1 MSQTPPDS
9 SRPSSPSRRA
19 LLGGAAAATFALA
32 ATASGA
38 GAAAAHAGRDR
49 PGRPGRPS
57 WPTDFP
63 LPNGFR
69 PEGIAIGGGPYA
81 YMGSLA
87 DGAIR
92 RADLRTGESRTV
104 LAGATGGAATGL
116 KLDRDGL
123 LYISGGLSA
132 SIRVLDTRTNR
143 LTATYQPTAAG
154 FVNDV
159 ILYGDRA
166 WFTNSHAP
174 VLYAVPRGH
183 RRRGDDLREVPLG
196 GEWEQAPAGSISANG
211 IETTPDG
218 RALIV
223 VNSPIGKLFRVDP
236 KTGHATVIT
245 LKGAENVING
255 DGLLRVGDTL
265 YVVQNRLNLITVFD
279 LDARARTAT
288 LRRSITAPTFDV
300 PTTAARFGNRLYL
313 VNARF
318 TTPPTPETTYNA
330 ISVPLR

>member
-1 MSQTPPDS
+1 MSLTPPDS
-9 SRPSSPSRRA
+9 SRPFSPSRRA
-19 LLGGAAAATFALA
+19 VLGGAVAATFALGA
-32 ATASGA
+32 GTATANTRPDRTTRPGSP
-38 GAAAAHAGRDR
+38 GRD
-49 PGRPGRPS
+49 

-69 PEGIAIGGGPYA
+69 PEGIAIGSGPYA

-87 DGAIR
+87 DGSIR
-92 RADLRTGESRTV
+92 RADLRTGEGRTV
-104 LAGATGGAATGL
+104 LEGATGGATTGL

-123 LYISGGLSA
+123 LYISGGVSG

-143 LTATYQPTAAG
+143 LTATYQPTTAG

-166 WFTNSHAP
+166 WFTNSNAP
-174 VLYAVPRGH
+174 VLYTVPRGG
-183 RRRGDDLREVPLG
+183 RRRGKKEDLRSVPLG
-196 GEWEQAPAGSISANG
+196 GEWEQAPTGISANG

-236 KTGHATVIT
+236 KTGHATTIT

-255 DGLLRVGDTL
+255 DGLLRVGNTL

-279 LDARARTAT
+279 LDSRATTAT
-288 LRRSITAPTFDV
+288 LRRSITDPRFDV
-300 PTTAARFGNRLYL
+300 PTTAARLGNRLYL

-318 TTPPTPETTYNA
+318 TTTPTPETTYNA
-330 ISVPLR
+330 VAVPLR

>member
-1 MSQTPPDS
+1 MSQTPS
-9 SRPSSPSRRA
+9 LPSRRSV
-19 LLGGAAAATFALA
+19 LGGAVAATFALGA
-32 ATASGA
+32 GTATATT
-38 GAAAAHAGRDR
+38 AAAAERT
-49 PGRPGRPS
+49 RPS

-69 PEGIAIGGGPYA
+69 PEGIAIGSGPYA

-87 DGAIR
+87 DGSVR
-92 RADLRTGESRTV
+92 RADLRTGEGRTV

-123 LYISGGLSA
+123 LYISGGVSG

-143 LTATYQPTAAG
+143 LTATYQPTTAG

-174 VLYAVPRGH
+174 VLYTVPRGK
-183 RRRGDDLREVPLG
+183 RKDGLRSVPLG
-196 GEWEQAPAGSISANG
+196 GEWEQAPTGISVNG

-218 RALIV
+218 RALII

-236 KTGHATVIT
+236 KTGHATNIT
-245 LKGAENVING
+245 LKGAADVVNG
-255 DGLLRVGDTL
+255 DGLVRVDNTL

-279 LDARARTAT
+279 LDAGARTAT
-288 LRRSITAPTFDV
+288 LRRSITDPRFDV
-300 PTTAARFGNRLYL
+300 PTTAARLGNRLYL

-330 ISVPLR
+330 VSVPLR

>member
-1 MSQTPPDS
+1 MSLTPS
-9 SRPSSPSRRA
+9 LPSRRA
-19 LLGGAAAATFALA
+19 LLGGAVAATFALGTG
-32 ATASGA
+32 TARA
-38 GAAAAHAGRDR
+38 RT
-49 PGRPGRPS
+49 S
-57 WPTDFP
+57 WPADFP

-69 PEGIAIGGGPYA
+69 PEGIAIGSGPYA

-87 DGAIR
+87 DGSIR
-92 RADLRTGESRTV
+92 RADLRTGEGRTV

-123 LYISGGLSA
+123 LYISGGVSG

-143 LTATYQPTAAG
+143 LTATYQPTTTG

-166 WFTNSHAP
+166 WFTNSYAP
-174 VLYAVPRGH
+174 VLYTVPRGGRH
-183 RRRGDDLREVPLG
+183 RETDDLRTVPLG
-196 GEWEQAPAGSISANG
+196 GDWEQAPTGISANG

-223 VNSPIGKLFRVDP
+223 VNSPAGKLFRVDP
-236 KTGHATVIT
+236 KTGHATHIA
-245 LKGAENVING
+245 LRGAADVVNG
-255 DGLLRVGDTL
+255 DGLLRVGSTL

-279 LDARARTAT
+279 LDAGARTAT
-288 LRRSITAPTFDV
+288 LRRSITDPRFDV
-300 PTTAARFGNRLYL
+300 PTTAARLGNRLYL

-330 ISVPLR
+330 VAVPLR

>member
-1 MSQTPPDS
+1 MSLTPPGS
-9 SRPSSPSRRA
+9 SRPSRRA
-19 LLGGAAAATFALA
+19 VLGGVAAATFALSA
-32 ATASGA
+32 GTATA
-38 GAAAAHAGRDR
+38 HPR
-49 PGRPGRPS
+49 PDRPGRPS
-57 WPTDFP
+57 WPADLP

-87 DGAIR
+87 DGSVR
-92 RADLRTGESRTV
+92 RADLRTGEGRTV
-104 LAGATGGAATGL
+104 LAGATGSAATGL

-143 LTATYQPTAAG
+143 LTATYRPTTAG

-166 WFTNSHAP
+166 WFTNSHLP
-174 VLYAVPRGH
+174 VIHTVPRGH
-183 RRRGDDLREVPLG
+183 GRGGDLREVPLG
-196 GEWEQAPAGSISANG
+196 GDWTQGPAGTISANG

-223 VNSPIGKLFRVDP
+223 VNSPAGTLFRVDP
-236 KTGHATVIT
+236 RTGHATNIT
-245 LKGAENVING
+245 LRGADDVVNG
-255 DGLLRVGDTL
+255 DGLLRVGRTL
-265 YVVQNRLNLITVFD
+265 YVVQNRLNVITVFD

-288 LRRSITAPTFDV
+288 LRRTITDPRFDV
-300 PTTAARFGNRLYL
+300 PTTAARLGNRLYL

-330 ISVPLR
+330 LAVQLR

>member
-1 MSQTPPDS
+1 MSQTPS
-9 SRPSSPSRRA
+9 LPSPPSLPSRRSV
-19 LLGGAAAATFALA
+19 LGGAVAATFALGA
-32 ATASGA
+32 GTATATT
-38 GAAAAHAGRDR
+38 AAAAERT
-49 PGRPGRPS
+49 RPS

-69 PEGIAIGGGPYA
+69 PEGIAIGSGPYA

-87 DGAIR
+87 DGSVR
-92 RADLRTGESRTV
+92 RADLRTGEGRTV

-123 LYISGGLSA
+123 LYISGGVSG

-143 LTATYQPTAAG
+143 LTATYQPTTAG

-174 VLYAVPRGH
+174 VLYTVPRGK
-183 RRRGDDLREVPLG
+183 RKDGLRSVPLG
-196 GEWEQAPAGSISANG
+196 GEWEQAPTGISANG

-218 RALIV
+218 RALII

-236 KTGHATVIT
+236 KTGHATNIT
-245 LKGAENVING
+245 LKGAADVING
-255 DGLLRVGDTL
+255 DGLVRVGNTL

-279 LDARARTAT
+279 LDAGARTAT
-288 LRRSITAPTFDV
+288 LRRSITDPRFDV
-300 PTTAARFGNRLYL
+300 PTTAARLGNRLYL

-318 TTPPTPETTYNA
+318 TTPPTPDTTYNA
-330 ISVPLR
+330 VSVPLR

>member
-1 MSQTPPDS
+1 MPLTPLDS
-9 SRPSSPSRRA
+9 SRPSRRA
-19 LLGGAAAATFALA
+19 VLGGAAAATLALA
-32 ATASGA
+32 ATAAGA
-38 GAAAAHAGRDR
+38 GTATAHTR
-49 PGRPGRPS
+49 PGRPESPGRPA
-57 WPTDFP
+57 WPAEFA

-69 PEGIAIGGGPYA
+69 PEGIAIGSGPYA

-87 DGAIR
+87 DGSVR
-92 RADLRTGESRTV
+92 RADLRTGEGRTV
-104 LAGATGGAATGL
+104 LAGATGAAATGL

-143 LTATYQPTAAG
+143 LTATYQPTTAG

-174 VLYAVPRGH
+174 VIYTVPRGH
-183 RRRGDDLREVPLG
+183 GRRGADVREVPLG
-196 GEWEQAPAGSISANG
+196 GDWEQGPAGGISANG

-223 VNSPIGKLFRVDP
+223 VNSPAGKLFRVDP
-236 KTGHATVIT
+236 RTGHATVIT
-245 LKGAENVING
+245 LRGADGVVNG
-255 DGLLRVGDTL
+255 DGLLRVGRTL
-265 YVVQNRLNLITVFD
+265 YVVQNRLNVITVFD
-279 LDARARTAT
+279 LDSRARTAT
-288 LRRSITAPTFDV
+288 LRRSITDPRFDV
-300 PTTAARFGNRLYL
+300 PTTAARLGDRLYL

-330 ISVPLR
+330 VAVPLR

>member
-1 MSQTPPDS
+1 MSLTPPDS
-9 SRPSSPSRRA
+9 SRLSRRA
-19 LLGGAAAATFALA
+19 VLGGAVAVTFALGA
-32 ATASGA
+32 GTATAS
-38 GAAAAHAGRDR
+38 AAEHT
-49 PGRPGRPS
+49 RPGRPS

-69 PEGIAIGGGPYA
+69 PEGIAIGSGPYA

-87 DGAIR
+87 DGSIR
-92 RADLRTGESRTV
+92 RADLRTGEGRTV
-104 LAGATGGAATGL
+104 LEGATGGATTGL

-123 LYISGGLSA
+123 LYISGGVSG

-143 LTATYQPTAAG
+143 LTATYQPTTAG

-166 WFTNSHAP
+166 WFTDSNAP
-174 VLYAVPRGH
+174 VLYTVPRGGK
-183 RRRGDDLREVPLG
+183 RGGTADLRSVPLG
-196 GEWEQAPAGSISANG
+196 GEWEQAPTGISANG

-236 KTGHATVIT
+236 KTGHATTIT
-245 LKGAENVING
+245 LKGAANVING
-255 DGLLRVGDTL
+255 DGLLRVGSTL

-279 LDARARTAT
+279 LDARATTAT
-288 LRRSITAPTFDV
+288 LRRTVTDPRFDV
-300 PTTAARFGNRLYL
+300 PTTAARLGNRLYL

-318 TTPPTPETTYNA
+318 TTTPTPETTYNA
-330 ISVPLR
+330 VAVQLR

>member
-1 MSQTPPDS
+1 MSQTPS
-9 SRPSSPSRRA
+9 LPSLPALPSRRSV
-19 LLGGAAAATFALA
+19 LGGAVAATFAL
-32 ATASGA
+32 GA
-38 GAAAAHAGRDR
+38 GAGTATATTAAAAERT
-49 PGRPGRPS
+49 RPS

-69 PEGIAIGGGPYA
+69 PEGIAIGSGPYA

-87 DGAIR
+87 DGSVR
-92 RADLRTGESRTV
+92 RADLRTGEGRTV

-123 LYISGGLSA
+123 LYISGGVSG
-132 SIRVLDTRTNR
+132 SIRVLDTCTNR
-143 LTATYQPTAAG
+143 LTATYQPTTAG

-174 VLYAVPRGH
+174 VLYTVPRGK
-183 RRRGDDLREVPLG
+183 RKDGLRSVPLG
-196 GEWEQAPAGSISANG
+196 GEWEQAPTGISANG

-218 RALIV
+218 RALII

-236 KTGHATVIT
+236 KTGHATNIT
-245 LKGAENVING
+245 LKGAADVVNG
-255 DGLLRVGDTL
+255 DGLVRVGNTL

-279 LDARARTAT
+279 LDAGARTAT
-288 LRRSITAPTFDV
+288 LRRSITDPRFDV
-300 PTTAARFGNRLYL
+300 PTTAARLGNRLYL

-318 TTPPTPETTYNA
+318 TTTPTPDTTYNA
-330 ISVPLR
+330 VAVPLR

>member
-1 MSQTPPDS
+1 MSLTPPGS
-9 SRPSSPSRRA
+9 SRPSRRA
-19 LLGGAAAATFALA
+19 VLGGAAAAAVALA
-32 ATASGA
+32 ATAAGA
-38 GAAAAHAGRDR
+38 GTATAHTR
-49 PGRPGRPS
+49 PGRPQSPA
-57 WPTDFP
+57 WPTEFA
-63 LPNGFR
+63 LPDGFR

-87 DGAIR
+87 DGSVR
-92 RADLRTGESRTV
+92 RADLRTGEGRTV
-104 LAGATGGAATGL
+104 LAGAAGAAATGL

-143 LTATYQPTAAG
+143 LTATYLPTAAG

-174 VLYAVPRGH
+174 VIHTVRRGH
-183 RRRGDDLREVPLG
+183 GHGRGGGDLRDVPLG
-196 GEWEQAPAGSISANG
+196 GDWEQGPAGTISANG

-223 VNSPIGKLFRVDP
+223 VNSPAGKLFRVDP
-236 KTGHATVIT
+236 KTGHATVVE
-245 LKGAENVING
+245 LRGADSVVNG
-255 DGLLRVGDTL
+255 DGLLRVGRTL

-279 LDARARTAT
+279 LDPRARTAT
-288 LRRSITAPTFDV
+288 LRRSITDPRFDV
-300 PTTAARFGNRLYL
+300 PTTAARLGNRLYL

-330 ISVPLR
+330 VAVQLR

>member
-1 MSQTPPDS
+1 
-9 SRPSSPSRRA
+9 
-19 LLGGAAAATFALA
+19 
-32 ATASGA
+32 
-38 GAAAAHAGRDR
+38 
-49 PGRPGRPS
+49 
-57 WPTDFP
+57 
-63 LPNGFR
+63 
-69 PEGIAIGGGPYA
+69 
-81 YMGSLA
+81 MGSLA
-87 DGAIR
+87 DGSIR
-92 RADLRTGESRTV
+92 RADLRTGEGETV

-123 LYISGGLSA
+123 LYISGGVSG

-143 LTATYQPTAAG
+143 LTATYQPTTAG

-174 VLYAVPRGH
+174 VLYTVPRGGK
-183 RRRGDDLREVPLG
+183 RGGIRTGKDDLRSVPLG
-196 GEWEQAPAGSISANG
+196 GEWEQAPTGISANG

-218 RALIV
+218 RALII

-236 KTGHATVIT
+236 KTGHATHIT
-245 LKGAENVING
+245 LKGAADVVNG
-255 DGLLRVGDTL
+255 DGLLRVGNTL

-279 LDARARTAT
+279 LDAGARTAT
-288 LRRSITAPTFDV
+288 LRRSITDPRFDV
-300 PTTAARFGNRLYL
+300 PTTAARLGNRLYL

-330 ISVPLR
+330 VAVPLR

>member
-1 MSQTPPDS
+1 MSLTPPDS
-9 SRPSSPSRRA
+9 SRPSRRA
-19 LLGGAAAATFALA
+19 VLGGAAAAGLALA
-32 ATASGA
+32 ATAAGA
-38 GAAAAHAGRDR
+38 GTATAHTR
-49 PGRPGRPS
+49 PEGPTRPDHPTRPT
-57 WPTDFP
+57 WPTEFP

-69 PEGIAIGGGPYA
+69 PEGIAIGTGPYA

-87 DGAIR
+87 DGSIR
-92 RADLRTGESRTV
+92 RADLRTGASRTV

-143 LTATYQPTAAG
+143 LTATYRPAAAG

-174 VLYAVPRGH
+174 VLHTVPRGH
-183 RRRGDDLREVPLG
+183 GRRGDDLQDIPLG
-196 GEWEQAPAGSISANG
+196 GEWQQAPAGSISANG

-223 VNSPIGKLFRVDP
+223 VNSPLGKLFRVDP

-245 LKGAENVING
+245 LRGAADVING
-255 DGLLRVGDTL
+255 DGLLRVGRTL

-279 LDARARTAT
+279 LDSHARTAT
-288 LRRSITAPTFDV
+288 LRRSLTDPRFDV
-300 PTTAARFGNRLYL
+300 PTTAARLGNRLYL

-318 TTPPTPETTYNA
+318 TTTPTPETTYNA
-330 ISVPLR
+330 VAVPLR

>member
-1 MSQTPPDS
+1 MSQTPS
-9 SRPSSPSRRA
+9 LPSRRTV
-19 LLGGAAAATFALA
+19 LGGAVAATFALGTGTATA
-32 ATASGA
+32 ATTT
-38 GAAAAHAGRDR
+38 AAERT
-49 PGRPGRPS
+49 RPS

-69 PEGIAIGGGPYA
+69 PEGIAIGSGPYA

-87 DGAIR
+87 DGSVR
-92 RADLRTGESRTV
+92 RADLRTGEGRTV

-123 LYISGGLSA
+123 LYISGGVSG

-143 LTATYQPTAAG
+143 LTATYQPTTAG

-174 VLYAVPRGH
+174 VLYTVPRGKKKD
-183 RRRGDDLREVPLG
+183 GLRSVPLG
-196 GEWEQAPAGSISANG
+196 GEWEQAPTGISANG

-218 RALIV
+218 RALII

-236 KTGHATVIT
+236 KTGHATNIT
-245 LKGAENVING
+245 LKGAADVVNG
-255 DGLLRVGDTL
+255 DGLVRVGNTL

-279 LDARARTAT
+279 LDAGARTAT
-288 LRRSITAPTFDV
+288 LRRSITDPRFDV
-300 PTTAARFGNRLYL
+300 PTTAARLGNRLYL

-318 TTPPTPETTYNA
+318 TTPPTPDTTYNA
-330 ISVPLR
+330 VSVPLR

>member
-1 MSQTPPDS
+1 MSQTPSLPAL
-9 SRPSSPSRRA
+9 PSLPSRRSV
-19 LLGGAAAATFALA
+19 LGGAVAATFAL
-32 ATASGA
+32 GA
-38 GAAAAHAGRDR
+38 GAGTATATTAAAAERT
-49 PGRPGRPS
+49 RPS

-69 PEGIAIGGGPYA
+69 PEGIAIGSGPYA

-87 DGAIR
+87 DGSVR
-92 RADLRTGESRTV
+92 RADLRTGEGRTV

-123 LYISGGLSA
+123 LYISGGVSG

-143 LTATYQPTAAG
+143 LTATYQPTTAG

-174 VLYAVPRGH
+174 VLYTVPRGK
-183 RRRGDDLREVPLG
+183 RKDGLWSVPLG
-196 GEWEQAPAGSISANG
+196 GEWEQAPTGISANG

-218 RALIV
+218 RALII

-236 KTGHATVIT
+236 KTGHATNIT
-245 LKGAENVING
+245 LKGAADVVNG
-255 DGLLRVGDTL
+255 DGLVRVGNTL

-279 LDARARTAT
+279 LDAGARTAT
-288 LRRSITAPTFDV
+288 LRRSITDPRFDV
-300 PTTAARFGNRLYL
+300 PTTAARLGNRLYL

-318 TTPPTPETTYNA
+318 TTTPTPDTTYNA
-330 ISVPLR
+330 VAVPLR

>member
-1 MSQTPPDS
+1 MALTPPDS
-9 SRPSSPSRRA
+9 SRPSRRA
-19 LLGGAAAATFALA
+19 VLGGAVAATFALGA
-32 ATASGA
+32 GTATANT
-38 GAAAAHAGRDR
+38 RPDR
-49 PGRPGRPS
+49 PARPGGDS
-57 WPTDFP
+57 WPAEFP

-69 PEGIAIGGGPYA
+69 PEGIAIGSGPYA

-87 DGAIR
+87 DGSIR
-92 RADLRTGESRTV
+92 RADLRTGEGRTV

-143 LTATYQPTAAG
+143 LTATYQPTTAG

-159 ILYGDRA
+159 ILYGERA

-174 VLYAVPRGH
+174 VLYTVPRGH
-183 RRRGDDLREVPLG
+183 GRRGDSSRGGDLREVPLG

-223 VNSPIGKLFRVDP
+223 VNSPLGKLFRVDP
-236 KTGHATVIT
+236 RTGHATVIT
-245 LKGAENVING
+245 LRGAADVING
-255 DGLLRVGDTL
+255 DGLLRVGSTL

-279 LDARARTAT
+279 LDSRARTAT
-288 LRRSITAPTFDV
+288 LRRSITDPRFDV
-300 PTTAARFGNRLYL
+300 PTTAARLGNRLYL

-318 TTPPTPETTYNA
+318 TTTPTPDTTYNA
-330 ISVPLR
+330 VAVPLR

>member
-1 MSQTPPDS
+1 MSQTPSDS

-19 LLGGAAAATFALA
+19 LLGGAAAATLALA
-32 ATASGA
+32 TTAAGGTATADSRHG
-38 GAAAAHAGRDR
+38 R

-87 DGAIR
+87 DGSVR

-104 LAGATGGAATGL
+104 LAGATGGAANGL

-123 LYISGGLSA
+123 LYVSGGVSG
-132 SIRVLDTRTNR
+132 SIKVLDTRTNR
-143 LTATYQPTAAG
+143 LTATYQPTTAG

-174 VLYAVPRGH
+174 VLYTVPRGGK
-183 RRRGDDLREVPLG
+183 RRGKDGLRSVPLG
-196 GEWEQAPAGSISANG
+196 GEWEQAPTGISANG

-218 RALIV
+218 RALII
-223 VNSPIGKLFRVDP
+223 VNSPLGKLFRVDP
-236 KTGHATVIT
+236 TTGHATNIT
-245 LKGAENVING
+245 LKGAPNVVNG
-255 DGLLRVGDTL
+255 DGLVRVGDLL
-265 YVVQNRLNLITVFD
+265 YVVQNRLNLVTVFE

-288 LRRSITAPTFDV
+288 LRRSITDPRFDV

-318 TTPPTPETTYNA
+318 STPPTPETTYNA
-330 ISVPLR
+330 VAVPLH

>member
-1 MSQTPPDS
+1 MSQTPS
-9 SRPSSPSRRA
+9 LPSLPALPSRRSV
-19 LLGGAAAATFALA
+19 LGGAVAATFAL
-32 ATASGA
+32 GA
-38 GAAAAHAGRDR
+38 GAGTATATAAAAAERT
-49 PGRPGRPS
+49 RPS

-69 PEGIAIGGGPYA
+69 PEGIAIGSGPYA

-87 DGAIR
+87 DGSIR
-92 RADLRTGESRTV
+92 RADLRTGEGRTV

-123 LYISGGLSA
+123 LYISGGVSG

-143 LTATYQPTAAG
+143 LTATYQPTTAG

-174 VLYAVPRGH
+174 VLYTVPRGK
-183 RRRGDDLREVPLG
+183 RKDGLRSVPLG
-196 GEWEQAPAGSISANG
+196 GEWEQAPTGISANG

-218 RALIV
+218 RALII

-236 KTGHATVIT
+236 KTGQATSIT
-245 LKGAENVING
+245 LKGAADVVNG
-255 DGLLRVGDTL
+255 DGLVRVGNTL

-279 LDARARTAT
+279 LDAGARTAT
-288 LRRSITAPTFDV
+288 LRRSITDPRFDV
-300 PTTAARFGNRLYL
+300 PTTAARLGNRLYL

-318 TTPPTPETTYNA
+318 TTTPTPDTTYNA
-330 ISVPLR
+330 VAVPLR

>member
-1 MSQTPPDS
+1 MSLTPS
-9 SRPSSPSRRA
+9 MPSRRTV
-19 LLGGAAAATFALA
+19 LGGAVAATIALGA
-32 ATASGA
+32 GTATAHS
-38 GAAAAHAGRDR
+38 R
-49 PGRPGRPS
+49 PTSPS

-87 DGAIR
+87 DGSIR
-92 RADLRTGESRTV
+92 RADLRTGEGRTV

-123 LYISGGLSA
+123 LYISGGVSG

-143 LTATYQPTAAG
+143 LTATYQPTTAG

-174 VLYAVPRGH
+174 VLYTVPRGGK
-183 RRRGDDLREVPLG
+183 RRGTDDLRSVPLG
-196 GEWEQAPAGSISANG
+196 GEWEQAPTGISANG
-211 IETTPDG
+211 IDTTPDG
-218 RALIV
+218 RALII

-236 KTGHATVIT
+236 KTGHATLIT

-255 DGLLRVGDTL
+255 DGLVRVGSTL

-279 LDARARTAT
+279 LDAGARTAT
-288 LRRSITAPTFDV
+288 LRRSITDPRFDV
-300 PTTAARFGNRLYL
+300 PTTAARLGNRLYL

-330 ISVPLR
+330 VAVPLR

>member
-1 MSQTPPDS
+1 MSLT
-9 SRPSSPSRRA
+9 PSSPFLPSRRTV
-19 LLGGAAAATFALA
+19 LGGALAAATVALGA
-32 ATASGA
+32 GTATAA
-38 GAAAAHAGRDR
+38 DR
-49 PGRPGRPS
+49 S
-57 WPTDFP
+57 WPTEFP

-69 PEGIAIGGGPYA
+69 PEGIAIGSGPYA

-87 DGAIR
+87 DGSVR
-92 RADLRTGESRTV
+92 RADLRTGEGRTV

-123 LYISGGLSA
+123 LYISGGVSG

-143 LTATYQPTAAG
+143 LAATYQPTTAG

-174 VLYAVPRGH
+174 VLYTVPRGKKKD
-183 RRRGDDLREVPLG
+183 GLRSVPLG
-196 GEWEQAPAGSISANG
+196 GEWEQAPTGISANG

-218 RALIV
+218 RALII

-236 KTGHATVIT
+236 KTGHATTIT
-245 LKGAENVING
+245 LKGAADVVNG
-255 DGLLRVGDTL
+255 DGLVRVGNTL

-279 LDARARTAT
+279 LDAGARTAT
-288 LRRSITAPTFDV
+288 LRRSITDPRFDV
-300 PTTAARFGNRLYL
+300 PTTAARLGNRLYL

-330 ISVPLR
+330 VAVPLR

>member
-1 MSQTPPDS
+1 MSLT
-9 SRPSSPSRRA
+9 PSSPFLPSRRTV
-19 LLGGAAAATFALA
+19 LGGALAAATVALGA
-32 ATASGA
+32 GTATAT
-38 GAAAAHAGRDR
+38 AADR
-49 PGRPGRPS
+49 S
-57 WPTDFP
+57 WPTEFP

-87 DGAIR
+87 DGSVR
-92 RADLRTGESRTV
+92 RADLSTGEGRTV

-123 LYISGGLSA
+123 LYISGGVSG

-143 LTATYQPTAAG
+143 LTATYQPTTAG

-166 WFTNSHAP
+166 WFTNSNAP
-174 VLYAVPRGH
+174 VLYTVPRGKKKD
-183 RRRGDDLREVPLG
+183 GLRSVPLG
-196 GEWEQAPAGSISANG
+196 GEWEQAPTGISANG

-218 RALIV
+218 RALII

-236 KTGHATVIT
+236 KTGHATTIT
-245 LKGAENVING
+245 LKGAADVVNG
-255 DGLLRVGDTL
+255 DGLVRVGNTL

-279 LDARARTAT
+279 LDAGARTAT
-288 LRRSITAPTFDV
+288 LRRSITDPRFDV
-300 PTTAARFGNRLYL
+300 PTTAARLGNRLYL

-330 ISVPLR
+330 VAVPLR

>member
-1 MSQTPPDS
+1 MSATPS
-9 SRPSSPSRRA
+9 FPSRRA
-19 LLGGAAAATFALA
+19 VLGGAVAATFAIGA
-32 ATASGA
+32 GTATA
-38 GAAAAHAGRDR
+38 HTR
-49 PGRPGRPS
+49 PGRPTSPTRPA
-57 WPTDFP
+57 WPTEFP

-87 DGAIR
+87 DGSVR
-92 RADLRTGESRTV
+92 RADLRTGEGRTV
-104 LAGATGGAATGL
+104 LAGATGGAANGL

-123 LYISGGLSA
+123 LYISGGVSG

-143 LTATYQPTAAG
+143 LTATYQPTTAG

-166 WFTNSHAP
+166 WFTDSNAP
-174 VLYAVPRGH
+174 VLYTVPRGH
-183 RRRGDDLREVPLG
+183 RWRGRGGKEDLRRLPLG
-196 GEWEQAPAGSISANG
+196 GEWEQAPTGISANG

-218 RALIV
+218 RALII

-245 LKGAENVING
+245 LKGAADVVNG
-255 DGLLRVGDTL
+255 DGLLRVGRTL

-288 LRRSITAPTFDV
+288 LRRSITDPRFDV
-300 PTTAARFGNRLYL
+300 PTTAARLGNRLYL

-318 TTPPTPETTYNA
+318 STPPTPETTYSA
-330 ISVPLR
+330 VAVPLR

>member
-1 MSQTPPDS
+1 MSQTPS
-9 SRPSSPSRRA
+9 LPSPPSRRSV
-19 LLGGAAAATFALA
+19 LGGAVAATFALGA
-32 ATASGA
+32 GTATATT
-38 GAAAAHAGRDR
+38 AAAAERT
-49 PGRPGRPS
+49 RPS

-69 PEGIAIGGGPYA
+69 PEGIAIGSGPYA

-87 DGAIR
+87 DGSVR
-92 RADLRTGESRTV
+92 RADLRTGEGRTV

-123 LYISGGLSA
+123 LYISGGVSG

-143 LTATYQPTAAG
+143 LTATYQPTTAG

-174 VLYAVPRGH
+174 VLYTVPRGK
-183 RRRGDDLREVPLG
+183 RKDGLRSVPLG
-196 GEWEQAPAGSISANG
+196 GEWEQAPTGISANG

-218 RALIV
+218 RALII

-236 KTGHATVIT
+236 KTGHATNIT
-245 LKGAENVING
+245 LKGAADVING
-255 DGLLRVGDTL
+255 DGLVRVGNTL

-279 LDARARTAT
+279 LDAGARTAT
-288 LRRSITAPTFDV
+288 LRRSITDPRFDV
-300 PTTAARFGNRLYL
+300 PTTAARLGNRLYL

-318 TTPPTPETTYNA
+318 TTPPTPDTTYNA
-330 ISVPLR
+330 VSVPLR

>member
-1 MSQTPPDS
+1 MSLT
-9 SRPSSPSRRA
+9 PSSPSFPSRRTV
-19 LLGGAAAATFALA
+19 LGGAVAAATFAL
-32 ATASGA
+32 GA
-38 GAAAAHAGRDR
+38 GAASSATAADR
-49 PGRPGRPS
+49 SRPTRPS

-69 PEGIAIGGGPYA
+69 PEGIAIGSGPYA

-87 DGAIR
+87 DGSIR
-92 RADLRTGESRTV
+92 RADLRTGEGRTV

-123 LYISGGLSA
+123 LYISGGVSG

-143 LTATYQPTAAG
+143 LTASYQPTTAG

-174 VLYAVPRGH
+174 VLYTVPRG
-183 RRRGDDLREVPLG
+183 RRRVGGALREVPLG
-196 GEWEQAPAGSISANG
+196 GEWEQAPTGISANG

-218 RALIV
+218 RALII

-236 KTGHATVIT
+236 KTGHATLIT
-245 LKGAENVING
+245 LKGATDVING

-279 LDARARTAT
+279 LDRRARTAT
-288 LRRSITAPTFDV
+288 LRRSITDPRFDV
-300 PTTAARFGNRLYL
+300 PTTAARLGNRLYL

-330 ISVPLR
+330 VAVPLR

>member
-1 MSQTPPDS
+1 MSQTPS
-9 SRPSSPSRRA
+9 LPSLPALPSRRSV
-19 LLGGAAAATFALA
+19 LGGAVAATFALGAGAGTATA
-32 ATASGA
+32 ATA
-38 GAAAAHAGRDR
+38 AAAERT
-49 PGRPGRPS
+49 RPS

-69 PEGIAIGGGPYA
+69 PEGIAIGSGPYA

-87 DGAIR
+87 DGSIR
-92 RADLRTGESRTV
+92 RADLRTGEGRTV

-123 LYISGGLSA
+123 LYISGGVSG

-143 LTATYQPTAAG
+143 LTATYQPTTAG

-174 VLYAVPRGH
+174 VLYTVPRGK
-183 RRRGDDLREVPLG
+183 RKDGLRSVPLG
-196 GEWEQAPAGSISANG
+196 GEWEQAPTGISANG

-218 RALIV
+218 RALII

-236 KTGHATVIT
+236 KTGHATNIT
-245 LKGAENVING
+245 LKGAADVVNG
-255 DGLLRVGDTL
+255 DGLVRVGNTL

-279 LDARARTAT
+279 LDAGARTAT
-288 LRRSITAPTFDV
+288 LRRSITDPRFDV
-300 PTTAARFGNRLYL
+300 PTTAARLGNRLYL

-318 TTPPTPETTYNA
+318 TTTPTPDTTYNA
-330 ISVPLR
+330 VAVPLR

>member
-1 MSQTPPDS
+1 MSQTPS
-9 SRPSSPSRRA
+9 LPSLPALPSRRSV
-19 LLGGAAAATFALA
+19 LGGAVAATFAL
-32 ATASGA
+32 GA
-38 GAAAAHAGRDR
+38 GAGTATATTAAAAERT
-49 PGRPGRPS
+49 RPS

-69 PEGIAIGGGPYA
+69 PEGIAIGSGPYA

-87 DGAIR
+87 DGSVR
-92 RADLRTGESRTV
+92 RADLRTGEGRTV

-123 LYISGGLSA
+123 LYISGGVSG

-143 LTATYQPTAAG
+143 LTATYQPTTAG

-174 VLYAVPRGH
+174 VLYTVPRGK
-183 RRRGDDLREVPLG
+183 RKDGLRSVPLG
-196 GEWEQAPAGSISANG
+196 GEWEQAPTGISANG

-218 RALIV
+218 RALII

-236 KTGHATVIT
+236 KTGHATNIT
-245 LKGAENVING
+245 LKGAADVVNG
-255 DGLLRVGDTL
+255 DGLVRVGNTL
-265 YVVQNRLNLITVFD
+265 YVVQNRLNLITVFE
-279 LDARARTAT
+279 LDAGARTAT
-288 LRRSITAPTFDV
+288 LRRSITDPRFDV
-300 PTTAARFGNRLYL
+300 PTTAARLGNRLYL

-318 TTPPTPETTYNA
+318 TTTPTPDTTYNA
-330 ISVPLR
+330 VAVPLR